1 MGIVVSGVM
10 CLGDEVVVLLIGK
23 IIWIIVIDGLNGLVV
38 EVFLLMVVLV
48 WFVDDID
55 ILCGDMIVC
64 IYN

>member
-1 MGIVVSGVM
+1 M

-64 IYN
+64 IYNQFRII